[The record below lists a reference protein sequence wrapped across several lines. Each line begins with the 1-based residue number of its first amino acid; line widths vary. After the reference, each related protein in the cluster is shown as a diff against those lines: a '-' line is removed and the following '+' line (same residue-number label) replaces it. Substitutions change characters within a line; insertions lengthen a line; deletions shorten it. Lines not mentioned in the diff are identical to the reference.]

1 MILTNLSLK
10 LFYYIITRGLMPNTS
25 INSTDTICFP
35 RNDFNLYLFL
45 MFCIVIFLV
54 FVVKKSKEELTIP
67 QLEKTNSLLLQKIN
81 ELQRILN
88 NCESKQTQKVGNT
101 SEQIRQSSLNR
112 IYNPLVP
119 PERSYPLGR
128 FNQSSN
134 DEYQQIGFIFN
145 NNERYP
151 LYGRP
156 KYPGRTDKYEY
167 YIIDETRNRLKIPY
181 RSKNDNELYDGDT
194 IHIDPLQNDFSVK
207 IYDYDQY
214 RYNPNIL

>member
-1 MILTNLSLK
+1 
-10 LFYYIITRGLMPNTS
+10 MPNTS